1 MFYPPSSI
9 IILPFDVHTYAVRE
23 GANPF
28 TFPLSSSIQAF
39 PISRLD
45 NRAFPAPIMAKDKSF
60 SPHSHY
66 RPRLGWSVD
75 IRRYHRLRLGLPAV
89 GKEALPPDWTSSK
102 SSPPPFSP
110 VETNF
115 CNGFENAAASISC
128 RIIHIYIYI
137 YSLVLPD
144 YSFPGQ
150 DISQGEL
157 RVPTLLAGQSRQI

>member
-1 MFYPPSSI
+1 MFPPPPPPSSI

-89 GKEALPPDWTSSK
+89 GKEALPPD
-102 SSPPPFSP
+102 
-110 VETNF
+110 
-115 CNGFENAAASISC
+115 
-128 RIIHIYIYI
+128 
-137 YSLVLPD
+137 
-144 YSFPGQ
+144 
-150 DISQGEL
+150 
-157 RVPTLLAGQSRQI
+157 